1 MVCSLCRHLQVCR
14 ESIDYLVQQIRE
26 IEPKL
31 EAYQTLDLPMQ
42 IIHGDLHYDNV
53 MVLGDT
59 VSG

>member
-1 MVCSLCRHLQVCR
+1 M
-14 ESIDYLVQQIRE
+14 DYLVEQISA

-31 EAYQTLDLPMQ
+31 EAYQQLRLPMQ
-42 IIHGDLHYDNV
+42 FIHGDLHFDNV